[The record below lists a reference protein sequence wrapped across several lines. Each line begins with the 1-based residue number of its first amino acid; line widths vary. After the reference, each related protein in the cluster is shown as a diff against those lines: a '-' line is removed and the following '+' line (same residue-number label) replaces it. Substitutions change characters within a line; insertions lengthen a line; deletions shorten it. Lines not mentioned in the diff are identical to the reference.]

1 MTITA
6 RLQLSDGSYADDPN
20 ILVAGFK
27 GDECRGI
34 ASPDPDENPVLDG
47 LIYLSIGSNESSG
60 EMITFKAYLPDE
72 GIIVDLDQE
81 LEFIA
86 NIGHGTIAEPFVFTF
101 ETEEIDLEIVSV
113 EALADITVA
122 YGTALED
129 VPLPEMVEVTLD
141 NGSTTDLDVPGMVA
155 HQPTM
160 AKRPAPTPLK
170 GRLPCPKASST
181 PQTLLRKPM

>member
-1 MTITA
+1 MPDWDPVTGLQYTMTITA
-6 RLQLSDGSYADDPN
+6 KLQLSDGSFANDPN

-34 ASPDPDENPVLDG
+34 ASPNPDEDPVLDG
-47 LIYLSIGSNESSG
+47 MIFLSIGSNESSA

-72 GIIVDLDQE
+72 GLIVDLDQE

-86 NIGHGTIAEPFVFTF
+86 NIGYGTVGEPFIFTF

-113 EALADITVA
+113 AALADITVA

-129 VPLPEMVEVTLD
+129 LPLAETVEVTLD
-141 NGSTTDLDVPGMVA
+141 NGSTTTWM
-155 HQPTM
+155 
-160 AKRPAPTPLK
+160 
-170 GRLPCPKASST
+170 
-181 PQTLLRKPM
+181 